1 MIIIKKQSDKL
12 RTWFSACQL
21 VDGIRTGDVCG
32 TTRVDHLTD
41 RAD

>member
-1 MIIIKKQSDKL
+1 MTMIKKQSDK
-12 RTWFSACQL
+12 FSACRL
-21 VDGIRTGDVCG
+21 VDRIRTGDVCA